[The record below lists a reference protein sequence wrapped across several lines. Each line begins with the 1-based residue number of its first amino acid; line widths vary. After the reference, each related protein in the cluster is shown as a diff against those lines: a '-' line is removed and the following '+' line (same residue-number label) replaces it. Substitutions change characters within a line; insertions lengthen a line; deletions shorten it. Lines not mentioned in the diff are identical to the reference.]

1 MIEGEKYIETVRNFY
16 SFLETE
22 FGFKKFNE
30 TINGN
35 AFYDVEFKSNEQVVS
50 ISYENIENHL
60 EIIVFLLQDGKMP
73 DYDDTTKTLHLN
85 QLNRI
90 VMVKVSKDN
99 INLNTEY
106 FVKYNVKSEIEQ
118 KLLKGA
124 KELRL
129 CLKYWNALL

>member
-1 MIEGEKYIETVRNFY
+1 MIEGEKYIEIVRNFY

-22 FGFKKFNE
+22 FDFKKFNE

-35 AFYDVEFKSNEQVVS
+35 AFYDVEFKSNEQVIS

-73 DYDDTTKTLHLN
+73 DYDDKTKTLHLN
-85 QLNRI
+85 QLNRT
-90 VMVKVSKDN
+90 VMTKVGKDN
-99 INLNTEY
+99 INLNAEY
-106 FVKYNVKSEIEQ
+106 FVKYNAKSEIEQ

-129 CLKYWNALL
+129 SLKYWNALL